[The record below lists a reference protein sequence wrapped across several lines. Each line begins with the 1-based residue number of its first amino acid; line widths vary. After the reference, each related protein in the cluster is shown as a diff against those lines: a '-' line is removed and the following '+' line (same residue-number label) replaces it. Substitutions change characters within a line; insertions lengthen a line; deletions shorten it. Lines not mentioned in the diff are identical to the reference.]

1 MMKKEEVG
9 AKSVV
14 IPVTDEEVDE
24 WQRLRDEGMT
34 VSEVSERFG
43 RSPATIVTHTFPAFI
58 GLPPRRHW
66 ATWEDVVIKR
76 MRAEGDGP
84 SAIGQAIDRTANSV
98 ANRTPDVLKEPQDE
112 LDQYILDNC
121 RYSAPV
127 IAIMAGETCE
137 EIERRSK
144 RMGIMYP
151 NREEDPLAKR
161 CNLDEADRL
170 LVLESQEDYAKACDG
185 DEFCRCELCDI
196 RTKIDIVWD
205 SGERGTEYL
214 EWVRTYLRGGKE
226 HERLLER
233 KGD

>member
-1 MMKKEEVG
+1 MMKKEEID
-9 AKSVV
+9 AKGVV
-14 IPVTDEEVDE
+14 IPVTDEEADE
-24 WQRLRDEGMT
+24 WQRLRDSGVT
-34 VSEVSERFG
+34 VSEISEQYS
-43 RSPATIVTHTFPAFI
+43 RSVYAVVTHTFPPFD
-58 GLPPRRHW
+58 GRPPRRHW
-66 ATWEDVVIKR
+66 ATWEDLVIKR
-76 MRAEGDGP
+76 MRAKGDGL
-84 SAIGQAIDRTANSV
+84 STISQAIDRTVNSV
-98 ANRTPDVLKEPQDE
+98 ANRTPDELKVPQDE

-137 EIERRSK
+137 EIEKRSE
-144 RMGIMYP
+144 RMGVVYP
-151 NREEDPLAKR
+151 IREEDPLAKR
-161 CNLDEADRL
+161 CNLNETDRL
-170 LVLESQEDYAKACDG
+170 LVLESQEDYAKVCDG

-226 HERLLER
+226 YERLLKR